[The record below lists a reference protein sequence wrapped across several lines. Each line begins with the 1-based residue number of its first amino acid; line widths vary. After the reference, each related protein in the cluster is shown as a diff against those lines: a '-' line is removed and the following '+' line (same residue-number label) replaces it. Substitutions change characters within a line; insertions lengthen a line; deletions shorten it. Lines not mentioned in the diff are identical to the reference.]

1 MRILAACAVGQPS
14 RRQTLVGPMPLV
26 VSVGFVPP
34 SILSVSFGRL
44 GLTEQIGRVG
54 RLAIRPGGP
63 LVPCG
68 GPLVPAP
75 LAALVVVVGHSTEPS
90 PRAQSTDLGLL
101 HRAR

>member
-1 MRILAACAVGQPS
+1 
-14 RRQTLVGPMPLV
+14 MPLV

-34 SILSVSFGRL
+34 SIVAVSFGRL

-68 GPLVPAP
+68 RALVPAP
-75 LAALVVVVGHSTEPS
+75 LGALVVVVGHSTGAYFRKNPHGPGRDRTYDRWIMS
-90 PRAQSTDLGLL
+90 PLL
-101 HRAR
+101 